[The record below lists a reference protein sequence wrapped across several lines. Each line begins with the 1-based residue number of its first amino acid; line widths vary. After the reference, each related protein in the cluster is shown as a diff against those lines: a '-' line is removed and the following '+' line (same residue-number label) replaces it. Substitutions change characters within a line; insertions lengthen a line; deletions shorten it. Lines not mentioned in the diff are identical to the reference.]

1 MNDRKYF
8 EGVGARP
15 VLYGLDGSYKS
26 AVMFL
31 IGFDEARSG
40 GLLRG
45 FTEWLVVC
53 RGECSGFGWQ
63 ALVLD
68 EALPGI
74 GSWGWNKLDGSTSEQ
89 EREAVDACSLCCS
102 NFNNRMVSSFTRSP
116 SVPQPLSDEILLNST
131 IAAN

>member
-1 MNDRKYF
+1 
-8 EGVGARP
+8 
-15 VLYGLDGSYKS
+15 
-26 AVMFL
+26 MFL
-31 IGFDEARSG
+31 IGFDEARLG

-45 FTEWLVVC
+45 FTEWLVVR

-89 EREAVDACSLCCS
+89 EREAVDRLLSLLLD
-102 NFNNRMVSSFTRSP
+102 FLAVRDDVPALARMYAQYHSLHAGVGDSG
-116 SVPQPLSDEILLNST
+116 EE
-131 IAAN
+131 

>member
-8 EGVGARP
+8 EEVGARP
-15 VLYGLDGSYKS
+15 GLYGLDGSYKS

-45 FTEWLVVC
+45 FTEWLVV
-53 RGECSGFGWQ
+53 RKGECSGFGWQ

-89 EREAVDACSLCCS
+89 EREAVDRLLSLLLE
-102 NFNNRMVSSFTRSP
+102 FLAVRDDVPALARMYAQYHSLHAGVADSG
-116 SVPQPLSDEILLNST
+116 EE
-131 IAAN
+131 